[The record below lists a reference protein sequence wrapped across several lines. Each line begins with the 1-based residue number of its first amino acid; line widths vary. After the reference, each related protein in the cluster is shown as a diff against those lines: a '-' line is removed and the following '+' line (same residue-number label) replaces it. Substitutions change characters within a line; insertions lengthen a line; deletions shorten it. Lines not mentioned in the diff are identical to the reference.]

1 MIPIKKKKKGK
12 KDYKCDFCGKSLTQ
26 AGSLKKHIHTI
37 HAGHKNYDCAFCSKS
52 FYQAGDLKRHMHT
65 VHYGHKDNKC
75 EYCGV
80 SYSRK
85 HNLKK
90 HIHKI
95 HKIHNDYNS
104 GPRKLERHINTVGH
118 IYKRM
123 PEIHSQK
130 IITKRIAYECDYCE
144 KNFETQIQLRNHVI
158 KECKK
163 GGSDKDD
170 VHEGNKKYEFEFC
183 HTLPFPAGHL
193 KRRIHTGKKENNC
206 ESSDK
211 LFYQSS
217 NLKIHINTVHKGH
230 KDYKCDLC

>member
-130 IITKRIAYECDYCE
+130 CDYCE

-170 VHEGNKKYEFEFC
+170 VHEGNKKYEFE
-183 HTLPFPAGHL
+183 GHL
-193 KRRIHTGKKENNC
+193 KRRIHSEEKSNKC
-206 ESSDK
+206 KQCDYASSQAGNLRTHLKSHSGEKANKCNLCD
-211 LFYQSS
+211 FASS
-217 NLKIHINTVHKGH
+217 
-230 KDYKCDLC
+230 